1 MTLWTDRVAAAAPVA
16 EARERLR
23 STGRLDLS
31 GPAGTARLLLPL
43 LLADAPLL
51 VVVPSDR
58 EVETAT
64 DDLRSLAAEA
74 GLEGDV
80 LPFPSPGPLPY
91 RGLPRHPDS
100 ALKRATALHA
110 AHRGRLRAVV
120 ASPAGLLRPTLQRDL
135 FETRVFTLAEGEELI
150 PEMLLEALDEGGYRR
165 EDPVTAAG
173 QMARRGGVLDLYPP
187 ERDTPVRVEFFGDT
201 IESLRAFDPDTQRT
215 VGALRQVEV
224 TPLSDVFAPRS
235 VLSRLRERLPARFGE
250 AAARSLVEKIER
262 GLLAGDEAADLLGL
276 APEALVPAWENFRG
290 FTLAVLDPEG
300 VIQAALDLHDRARE
314 ERARREGALVLEPQE
329 LLLPQDALLSRL
341 EQAPVIQVRDVD
353 TEQQGLHLATRPAR
367 KYAGDLQSLVA
378 DLRTAPGHSVLLLG
392 SPGRADRLRDVLRED
407 GLAVDGAAQRPVV
420 DERGGASP
428 RRAEDGASS
437 IEIRVGALTAGF
449 ELPEVPIRVL
459 ADGDVFPEEVHLH
472 PRGRRRGARSFLS
485 DFRDLKV
492 GDLVVHEDHGIGRFV
507 GLETLEIAGLSRE
520 FMVLGYQG
528 GDKLKVPVE
537 AFDRV
542 QKYASAEGARPL
554 IDRLGSGN
562 WDKVKKRVKKA
573 MRDMAA
579 ELLRLYAERKARPGH
594 AFHGESPWQHEFE
607 EAFAYEETPDQAA
620 AIADVA
626 ADMAADS
633 PMDRLVCGD
642 VGYGKTEVAMRA
654 AMRAVLDEKQVAVL
668 APTTV
673 LAFQHWKTFRTRFA
687 PFPVRVEMVSRFRSP
702 KDIKQVLAA
711 TAAGQVDILIGTHR
725 LLSKDVAFRDL
736 GLLVIDE
743 EQRFGVESKEKL
755 KRLRTT
761 VDALTLSAT
770 PIPRTLQM
778 GLAGIRDMSVIET
791 PPRDRLAIH
800 TSIVKFSTD
809 VIASAVRQ
817 ELARDGQVYVVH
829 NRVESIYSLAG
840 LVQKLIPEARVVVGH
855 GQLPEGELEK
865 SMLAFVE
872 GRADVL
878 VATTIIENGLDIP
891 RANTLIVNRADRFG
905 LAQLY
910 QLRGRVGR
918 ADRQAFAYLL
928 VPPDTV
934 LSEIARKRLAA
945 IREFSELGA
954 GFRIAALDLELR
966 GAGNLLGGQQSG
978 HIEAVGLDLYLKLL
992 DQAVLEL
999 KASPGAAAID
1009 RPRATLN
1016 LKVDLRIP
1024 ETYVPE
1030 VHQRMA
1036 LYKRVSEAADAA
1048 AVDRLREEVRDR
1060 YGPPSGEVIRLFE
1073 FASLRL
1079 RAEALGLT
1087 QIDLAGG
1094 ALHLRFGE
1102 AGGLAPEALVA
1113 RVQAVP
1119 GASLSPQGVL
1129 RVPFPAGDDALE
1141 ALPELLALLEED
1153 ARGAASPVL

>member
-1 MTLWTDRVAAAAPVA
+1 LAAAVVA
-16 EARERLR
+16 GARERLR
-23 STGRLDLS
+23 AAGRLDLS
-31 GPAGTARLLLPL
+31 GPTGTARLLLPL
-43 LLADAPLL
+43 LLAEQPLL
-51 VVVPSDR
+51 LVVPSDR

-74 GLEGDV
+74 GLAGDV

-91 RGLPRHPDS
+91 RGLPRHPD
-100 ALKRATALHA
+100 AGLKRATALHS
-110 AHRGRLRAVV
+110 AHRERLRAVV

-201 IESLRAFDPDTQRT
+201 IDSLRAFDPDTQRT
-215 VGALRQVEV
+215 VRALQQVEV

-235 VLSRLRERLPARFGE
+235 VLMRLRERLPARFGD
-250 AAARSLVEKIER
+250 AAARPLLEKLER

-276 APEALVPAWENFRG
+276 VPEALVPAWEHLAA
-290 FTLAVLDPEG
+290 FTLAVLDPEA
-300 VIQAALDLHDRARE
+300 VAQAARDLHGRARE
-314 ERARREGALVLEPQE
+314 ERERRTDALALEPGE
-329 LLLPQDALLSRL
+329 LLLPEEVLFERL
-341 EQAPVIQVRDVD
+341 DRPPIVRVRDVD
-353 TEQQGLHLATRPAR
+353 TEQIGMHVATRPVR
-367 KYAGDLQSLVA
+367 KYGGDLRALVA
-378 DLRTAPGHSVLLLG
+378 DLRQAPSHTVILLG
-392 SPGRADRLRDVLRED
+392 SPGRAGRLRDVLRED
-407 GLAVDGAAQRPVV
+407 GIEEGANLEIDVA
-420 DERGGASP
+420 AL
-428 RRAEDGASS
+428 SS
-437 IEIRVGALTAGF
+437 GF
-449 ELPEVPIRVL
+449 ELPEVPLRVL

-492 GDLVVHEDHGIGRFV
+492 GDLVVHEDHGIGRFM
-507 GLETLEIAGLSRE
+507 GLETLEIGGLARE

-528 GDKLKVPVE
+528 GDKLKVPIE

-579 ELLRLYAERKARPGH
+579 ELLKLYAERKARPGH

-620 AIADVA
+620 AIVDVA
-626 ADMAADS
+626 ADMAGDS

-687 PFPVRVEMVSRFRSP
+687 PFPVRVEMISRFRSP
-702 KDIKQVLAA
+702 KEIKQVLTA
-711 TAAGQVDILIGTHR
+711 TAAGAVDILIGTHR
-725 LLSKDVAFRDL
+725 LLSKDVVFRDL

-743 EQRFGVESKEKL
+743 EQRFGVEAKEKL

-791 PPRDRLAIH
+791 PPRDRLAIQ

-840 LVQKLIPEARVVVGH
+840 LVQKLVPEARVVVGH
-855 GQLPEGELEK
+855 GQMPEAELEK

-891 RANTLIVNRADRFG
+891 RANTLVVNRADRFG

-992 DQAVLEL
+992 EQAVLEL
-999 KASPGAAAID
+999 KAAPGAPPAAE

-1024 ETYVPE
+1024 ESYVPE

-1048 AVDRLREEVRDR
+1048 AVERLREEVRDR
-1060 YGPPSGEVIRLFE
+1060 YGAPTGEVLRLFE

-1087 QIDLAGG
+1087 QVDLAGG

-1102 AGGLAPEALVA
+1102 SGGLPPEALVA

-1141 ALPELLALLEED
+1141 ALPELLGLLEED
-1153 ARGAASPVL
+1153 ARRGASAAL

>member
-1 MTLWTDRVAAAAPVA
+1 MTPWTDRVASAAAVS

-23 STGRLDLS
+23 SGGRLDLS

-43 LLADAPLL
+43 VLSDRPLL
-51 VVVPSDR
+51 LVVPSDR

-64 DDLRSLAAEA
+64 DDLRSLAAESGLA
-74 GLEGDV
+74 GEV

-120 ASPAGLLRPTLQRDL
+120 ASPAGLLRPTLQREL
-135 FETRVFTLAEGEELI
+135 FETRVFTLAAGEELI

-215 VGALRQVEV
+215 VSALAQVEV

-235 VLSRLRERLPARFGE
+235 VLARLRERLPARFGE
-250 AAARSLVEKIER
+250 EAARPLLEKIER

-276 APEALVPAWENFRG
+276 ATEALVPAWDHFPD

-300 VIQAALDLHDRARE
+300 VAQATLDLHDRARE
-314 ERARREGALVLEPQE
+314 ERERRTDALVLEPGE
-329 LLLPQDALLSRL
+329 LLLPAEALASRL
-341 EQAPVIQVRDVD
+341 DQPPVIRIREVD
-353 TEQQGLHLATRPAR
+353 TEADPQGVHVATRPVR
-367 KYAGDLQSLVA
+367 RYAGDLRSLVA
-378 DLRTAPGHSVLLLG
+378 DLRGAAGHSVLLLG

-407 GLAVDGAAQRPVV
+407 GLAVDV
-420 DERGGASP
+420 DSNV
-428 RRAEDGASS
+428 
-437 IEIRVGALTAGF
+437 EIRVGALSAGF

-492 GDLVVHEDHGIGRFV
+492 GDLVVHEDHGIGRFL
-507 GLETLEIAGLSRE
+507 GLETLAIAGLSRE

-626 ADMAADS
+626 SDMAADS

-668 APTTV
+668 SPTTV

-725 LLSKDVAFRDL
+725 LLSKDVGFRDL

-743 EQRFGVESKEKL
+743 EQRFGVEAKERL

-800 TSIVKFSTD
+800 TSIVKFSTE

-817 ELARDGQVYVVH
+817 ELARAGQVYVVH

-840 LVQKLIPEARVVVGH
+840 LVQRLVPEARVVVGH
-855 GQLPEGELEK
+855 GQMPEGELEK

-992 DQAVLEL
+992 EQAVLEL
-999 KASPGAAAID
+999 KAAPGAPAAVE

-1016 LKVDLRIP
+1016 LRIDLRIP
-1024 ETYVPE
+1024 ESYVPE

-1060 YGPPSGEVIRLFE
+1060 YGAPSDEVLRLFA

-1079 RAEALGLT
+1079 RGEALGLT

-1094 ALHLRFGE
+1094 ALHLRFAE
-1102 AGGLAPEALVA
+1102 TGGLPPEALVA

-1153 ARGAASPVL
+1153 ARGAASPAL